1 MLWHH
6 AKQKEMSVMYIAY
19 IVITVLTIA
28 YNVFGAVC
36 DFIRY
41 KPIVTAMEK
50 AKVPVSWLPTL
61 GWLKAAGA
69 LGLLVGFVLP
79 PIGTAAAAGIVLF
92 YVGAIITH
100 LRVRDYSFGL
110 AAVFLLLSVGAL
122 TLRLVNV

>member
-1 MLWHH
+1 MH
-6 AKQKEMSVMYIAY
+6 IAY
-19 IVITVLTIA
+19 IVVTILTIA

-50 AKVPVSWLPTL
+50 AKVPVSWLFTL
-61 GWLKAAGA
+61 GLLKAAGA
-69 LGLLVGFVLP
+69 LGLLVGFVVP
-79 PIGTAAAAGIVLF
+79 FIGTAAAAGIVLF

-110 AAVFLLLSVGAL
+110 AAVFLLLSVAAL
-122 TLRLVNV
+122 TLRFVNA